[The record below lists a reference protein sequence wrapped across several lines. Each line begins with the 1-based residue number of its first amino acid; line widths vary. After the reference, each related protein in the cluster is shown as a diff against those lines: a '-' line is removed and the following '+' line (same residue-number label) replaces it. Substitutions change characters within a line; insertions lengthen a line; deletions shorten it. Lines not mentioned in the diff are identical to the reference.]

1 MPDAGGALVT
11 LAAPVQTPVARDLAA
26 FRRAVRDR
34 RGEGNEYVLLL
45 GLKAQ
50 PAFSLLARL
59 ERGIEVGALE
69 RLREALGVS
78 SAELLETLGIPERTW
93 ARRRR
98 EGRLDRDESDR
109 LLRVARIYGR
119 ALELLDF
126 DAATTRAW
134 LGEPRRALGGK
145 VPRELLATELGA
157 REVEALLGRIE
168 HGVVG

>member
-1 MPDAGGALVT
+1 MT
-11 LAAPVQTPVARDLAA
+11 LAAAVQTPVARDLAA

-126 DAATTRAW
+126 DAVVTRAW

>member
-1 MPDAGGALVT
+1 MT
-11 LAAPVQTPVARDLAA
+11 LAAPDQTSAPRDLAA

-45 GLKAQ
+45 GLKPQ
-50 PAFSLLARL
+50 PTFSLLARI
-59 ERGIEVGALE
+59 ERGIEVAAVE
-69 RLREALGVS
+69 RLREALGIP
-78 SAELLETLGIPERTW
+78 SAELLETVGVSDRTW

-126 DAATTRAW
+126 DAAAARGW
-134 LGEPRRALGGK
+134 LGEPRRALGRR

-157 REVEALLGRIE
+157 REVEALVGRIE